1 MYWWQR
7 VQCLLQVT
15 YRTFSPNIVLRWE
28 SFYHVSSKTLSETA
42 IWISVRSE
50 CLEIIHLGCLPYGI
64 LTVKDRVTCI
74 TNEVISSRHDCVFQA
89 YFCEF
94 DSPIKQANCKAYT
107 QYCPLHP
114 DNTCLYKYCIP
125 YRNLTACLH
134 TQNVIV
140 NYVSKISLLA

>member
-1 MYWWQR
+1 MQ
-7 VQCLLQVT
+7 
-15 YRTFSPNIVLRWE
+15 
-28 SFYHVSSKTLSETA
+28 
-42 IWISVRSE
+42 
-50 CLEIIHLGCLPYGI
+50 LGCLPYGI
-64 LTVKDRVTCI
+64 LTVKGRVACI

-94 DSPIKQANCKAYT
+94 YSPIKLANCKAYT

-140 NYVSKISLLA
+140 KLCVKDKPPNLKSLCVNQLHEKSSNSCKCNKYKVCVLITYC